1 MLYKTTNLET
11 LNTDLFSLQLDHV
24 NILANLLRTKSHTVK
39 AVANLE
45 RTNYLKCEWLVKTS
59 KK

>member
-24 NILANLLRTKSHTVK
+24 NILANLLRTESH
-39 AVANLE
+39 
-45 RTNYLKCEWLVKTS
+45 CESSGQFGEDKLS
-59 KK
+59 